1 LGCCAKAHFAEIR
14 ILVLLIINF
23 NPLTMAPKTLGLI
36 HTSATL
42 VPVFQ
47 QLCAEHLPGV
57 QVFNIVDDSLVKT
70 ITRDGELTPAVAR
83 RVVNYVTSAEA
94 GGADYVLVTCSS
106 IGAAVEAAAGLSGVP
121 VLRVDQPM
129 ADQAVQTGRR
139 IGVIA
144 TLPTTLGPT
153 RDLVQRRADRAGREI
168 ELTAVL
174 CEGAF
179 EALMSGDA
187 ARHDTLVAAALR
199 QLATQVD
206 VVVLAQ
212 ASMARVVETLTAAD
226 RPVPILASPGIAIQH
241 LATQL
246 L

>member
-1 LGCCAKAHFAEIR
+1 
-14 ILVLLIINF
+14 
-23 NPLTMAPKTLGLI
+23 MKTLALI

-47 QLCAEHLPGV
+47 QLCAEYLPGV
-57 QVFNIVDDSLVKT
+57 QTFNIVDDSLVRT
-70 ITRDGELTPAVAR
+70 INREGELTPAVAR
-83 RVVNYVTSAEA
+83 RVVGYVTSAEA
-94 GGADYVLVTCSS
+94 GGADHILVTCSS
-106 IGAAVEAAAGLSGVP
+106 IGAAVEQAAGLAGVP

-153 RDLVQRRADRAGREI
+153 ADLVRRRAVRAGKEI
-168 ELTAVL
+168 ELTSVL

-179 EALMSGDA
+179 EALMSGDG
-187 ARHDTLVAAALR
+187 ARHDAIVATALKE
-199 QLATQVD
+199 LATKVA

-212 ASMARVVETLTAAD
+212 ASMARVVDALDAAD
-226 RPVPILASPGIAIQH
+226 RVVPILASPSIAVQH
-241 LATQL
+241 LATKL

>member
-1 LGCCAKAHFAEIR
+1 M
-14 ILVLLIINF
+14 
-23 NPLTMAPKTLGLI
+23 PTKTLGLI

-70 ITRDGELTPAVAR
+70 IIREGQLTPAVAR
-83 RVVNYVTSAEA
+83 RVVGYVSSAEA

-106 IGAAVEAAAGLSGVP
+106 IGAAVEKAAGLSGVP

-129 ADQAVQTGRR
+129 ADQAVRTGRR

-144 TLPTTLGPT
+144 TLASTLGPT
-153 RDLVQRRADRAGREI
+153 ADLVQRRATLAGEEI
-168 ELTAVL
+168 ELTSVL

-179 EALMSGDA
+179 DALMSGDGPK
-187 ARHDTLVAAALR
+187 HDVIVTAALKE
-199 QLATQVD
+199 LVTKVD
-206 VVVLAQ
+206 VIVLAQ
-212 ASMARVVETLTAAD
+212 ASMARVVDALDAAD
-226 RPVPILASPGIAIQH
+226 RIVPILASPGIAIQH
-241 LATQL
+241 LAAEMV
-246 L
+246 